1 MAIASIKAKS
11 TNNLP
16 KDSGF
21 SVIAAA
27 AEAAAVPKPMPAPIA
42 DKPIANPAP
51 RAIIPDSASALMES
65 PTSGFKPIA
74 TANLTTAANPIT
86 RISACITMKIFLYTD
101 KRRISVTS

>member
-1 MAIASIKAKS
+1 
-11 TNNLP
+11 
-16 KDSGF
+16 
-21 SVIAAA
+21 
-27 AEAAAVPKPMPAPIA
+27 
-42 DKPIANPAP
+42 
-51 RAIIPDSASALMES
+51 MES